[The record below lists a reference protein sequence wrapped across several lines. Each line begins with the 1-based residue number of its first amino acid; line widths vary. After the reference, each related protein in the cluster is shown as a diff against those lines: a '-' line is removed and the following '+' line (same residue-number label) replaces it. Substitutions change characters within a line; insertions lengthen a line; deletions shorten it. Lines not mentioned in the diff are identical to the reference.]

1 MLKRKIC
8 IISAYAYIDQHLNYG
23 SMFQYFALQKQ
34 LESMGYEPYWLRYTL
49 PSDNHDN
56 KFKLLIKKCLFYKT
70 NKRTSSAL
78 KKMHDFV
85 EKNCSLS
92 NNIYSDFDELK
103 NNCPEADIYLTGSDQ
118 VWGGELKAN
127 YLLFVPFSA
136 PKIAYAASFG
146 KAEISPEKANIIKPW
161 LERFDFISV
170 REKSAV
176 DICKQMGIKAELVL
190 DPTLFLNMN
199 DYPAESLEKKHLA
212 NYIFGYFLNIK
223 DKNSLP
229 IDNIEKSFQ
238 INNQKLICAGGVSAL
253 ERFYPKVKVGYY
265 SPQEWLGMYRDAD
278 GIVTN
283 TFHGVVFSII
293 FKKQFVV
300 FLQKGHSEKQN
311 ERIMSVLK
319 LFDLIDRIYDE
330 ECNLFE
336 KMNQPINWENIE
348 KKYYTE
354 KARSLTYLKRAI
366 EN

>member
-34 LESMGYEPYWLRYTL
+34 LESMGCEPYWLRYTL

-56 KFKLLIKKCLFYKT
+56 KFKLLIKKCLFYKI
-70 NKRTSSAL
+70 NKRTSCAL

-92 NNIYSDFDELK
+92 NNIYSDFEELK

-127 YLLFVPFSA
+127 YLLFVPDSA
-136 PKIAYAASFG
+136 PKISYAASFG
-146 KAEISPEKANIIKPW
+146 KAEISPEKADKIKPW
-161 LERFDFISV
+161 LDRFNFISV

-176 DICKQMGIKAELVL
+176 DICRQMGINAELVL
-190 DPTLFLNMN
+190 DPTLFLNMSN
-199 DYPAESLEKKHLA
+199 YPAESIGKNHPER
-212 NYIFGYFLNIK
+212 YIFGYFLNVK

-229 IDNIEKSFQ
+229 IEKIEKTFR
-238 INNQKLICAGGVSAL
+238 NNGQEVICAGGVSAI
-253 ERFYPKVKVGYY
+253 ERFYPRVKVGYY

-283 TFHGVVFSII
+283 TFHGVVFSLI
-293 FKKQFVV
+293 FRKQFVV
-300 FLQKGHSEKQN
+300 FLQKGFSEKQN

-319 LFDLIDRIYDE
+319 LFDLTDRIYDE
-330 ECNLFE
+330 DCDLYD
-336 KMNQPINWENIE
+336 KMSQHINWDSIE
-348 KKYYTE
+348 KKYDIE
-354 KARSLTYLKRAI
+354 KVRSVAFLKRAV
-366 EN
+366 EY